1 MVNSSCQEA
10 ALSKEI
16 ESLNVPKDSEFLTKE
31 QVMELASLM
40 KDDAPLEE
48 KRRILQSLI
57 YYIEIDEEE
66 VIIHWK
72 F

>member
-1 MVNSSCQEA
+1 
-10 ALSKEI
+10 
-16 ESLNVPKDSEFLTKE
+16 
-31 QVMELASLM
+31 MELASLM